1 MHLILVR
8 ISYYRQRV
16 GTNGCTAWLDNFPS
30 FVFVSLPVF
39 IVIVTCQR
47 FSSSS
52 TLVYFFYFS
61 TFSRQFVAGEDLRVA
76 GDIAGRRRFL
86 TTLYIVHLKL
96 LLCENSSYLN
106 YFQL

>member
-1 MHLILVR
+1 MDV
-8 ISYYRQRV
+8 QR
-16 GTNGCTAWLDNFPS
+16 GSTTFLLS
-30 FVFVSLPVF
+30 FSFLYLSLLLLASVFLPLYLF
-39 IVIVTCQR
+39 
-47 FSSSS
+47 
-52 TLVYFFYFS
+52 YFFYFS